1 MKPSLV
7 LFFGVHLQG
16 PSTATELLGARKP
29 GEVVQCTGRSFD
41 GWVELH
47 QGWWCFSCLLWLD
60 ISIQQASRNASGGW
74 MLVDG
79 ARGGKQSLGDGIE
92 ICSEDFLR

>member
-1 MKPSLV
+1 M
-7 LFFGVHLQG
+7 
-16 PSTATELLGARKP
+16 
-29 GEVVQCTGRSFD
+29 QCTGRSFD

-47 QGWWCFSCLLWLD
+47 QGWWCFSVFFD
-60 ISIQQASRNASGGW
+60 DQKQRSSKKNASGGW

-92 ICSEDFLR
+92 ICNEDFVR